1 MYLLK
6 TMRNSD
12 ILMKSEEDK
21 LTNEIIIITMVR
33 DSLSSSLGG
42 MMITG
47 ITIIIIIIG
56 KEMAT
61 MKEGINTLKSMLKIV
76 LN

>member
-1 MYLLK
+1 
-6 TMRNSD
+6 
-12 ILMKSEEDK
+12 
-21 LTNEIIIITMVR
+21 MVR

-76 LN
+76 DIFIEETYDFMKF